1 MNKDS
6 HIVLCGQISVYNKD
20 VPYPPPLPQDIQ
32 DILQTRKITRDRF
45 LVLNYMEKL
54 PDGKKQLE
62 SWVREGKL
70 KNRETILEG
79 LENTGKAFVEM
90 MRGGNIGKQIVKVAE
105 IVLWNGDFLNHY
117 LCQWCE
123 HGYIK

>member
-1 MNKDS
+1 
-6 HIVLCGQISVYNKD
+6 
-20 VPYPPPLPQDIQ
+20 
-32 DILQTRKITRDRF
+32 
-45 LVLNYMEKL
+45 MEKL
-54 PDGKKQLE
+54 LDGKKQLE

-70 KNRETILEG
+70 KNRETIVEG